1 MFGVFFFISLFVQ
14 GVLHYPPTK
23 AGATFLPM
31 TVLII
36 LVAPQAGRL
45 SDKLG
50 PRWLITIGQALLAVS
65 LLLFSTLDAQSSFYN
80 LLPALVVGGLGMAMS
95 MAPLTSAAMGSIPTD
110 KAGVGSAVINSMRQ
124 VGGSV
129 GLAVMGA
136 IIASQGAATAAAP
149 FTIHGFQLGLRVS
162 SGIAA
167 CGCLIA
173 ALFIREVRVRG
184 AAPAPEAA

>member
-1 MFGVFFFISLFVQ
+1 
-14 GVLHYPPTK
+14 
-23 AGATFLPM
+23 M

-45 SDKLG
+45 SDKFG
-50 PRWLITIGQALLAVS
+50 PRWLITAGQALLALS
-65 LLLFSTLDAQSSFYN
+65 LLLFSRLELTSNFWN
-80 LLPALVVGGLGMAMS
+80 LLPALLLGGLGMALS
-95 MAPLTSAAMGSIPTD
+95 MAPLTSAAMGSIPVD

-124 VGGSV
+124 IGGSV

-149 FTIHGFQLGLRVS
+149 FTIAGFQLGLRVS
-162 SGIAA
+162 AGIAA
-167 CGCLIA
+167 CGCVIA

-184 AAPAPEAA
+184 AVPAAESA